1 MRVGSGKAF
10 VPDLDKFG
18 FVYIITNL
26 HNGKAYIG
34 CKQYRIKAKFGDK
47 ESNWKVYTGSS
58 KWLNEDIE
66 KIGKKH
72 FKFEIIAEYKNKRS
86 LRYYELYYQ
95 MKYNVLASTMEGSDE
110 HAYYNSRVGGKFY
123 RPVESYQ
130 DPEWR
135 KKISEIHKK
144 NKKFFAEA
152 QRKRCED
159 PAYRKNISEFQKKR
173 YEDPEERRKQSRV
186 KSSEEKRKI
195 GEASKKR
202 YEDPEER
209 RKTGEA
215 IKKALED
222 PEVIKRLSKASKK
235 KWADPE
241 YKKRLSK
248 VQKKRWEDPEA
259 RRKIGE
265 ASKKSWTD
273 PEVRKKRLEGMK
285 KTLDA
290 KKRKKNERR

>member
-34 CKQYRIKAKFGDK
+34 CKQYKVKAKFGDK

-66 KIGKKH
+66 KIGKEH

-95 MKYNVLASTMEGSDE
+95 MKYNVLASTLEGSDE

-123 RPVESYQ
+123 RPVESYE

-135 KKISEIHKK
+135 KKLSEK
-144 NKKFFAEA
+144 
-152 QRKRCED
+152 
-159 PAYRKNISEFQKKR
+159 
-173 YEDPEERRKQSRV
+173 
-186 KSSEEKRKI
+186 
-195 GEASKKR
+195 
-202 YEDPEER
+202 
-209 RKTGEA
+209 
-215 IKKALED
+215 
-222 PEVIKRLSKASKK
+222 
-235 KWADPE
+235 
-241 YKKRLSK
+241 
-248 VQKKRWEDPEA
+248 QKKRWEDPEA
-259 RRKIGE
+259 RKKQSEKAKKYLSDPEARKKMGE
-265 ASKKSWTD
+265 REYYKDPEWRKKQSENLKKHWED
-273 PEVRKKRLEGMK
+273 PEVRKKRSEAPRNKLGQF
-285 KTLDA
+285 A
-290 KKRKKNERR
+290 KKRKMNERR

>member
-1 MRVGSGKAF
+1 MVDHHWLRVGSGKAF
-10 VPDLDKFG
+10 VPDPDKFG

-34 CKQYRIKAKFGDK
+34 CKQYKVKAKFGDR

-66 KIGKKH
+66 KIGKEH

-110 HAYYNSRVGGKFY
+110 HAYYNSRVGGKFF

-135 KKISEIHKK
+135 KKQSENAKK
-144 NKKFFAEA
+144 H
-152 QRKRCED
+152 
-159 PAYRKNISEFQKKR
+159 
-173 YEDPEERRKQSRV
+173 
-186 KSSEEKRKI
+186 
-195 GEASKKR
+195 
-202 YEDPEER
+202 
-209 RKTGEA
+209 
-215 IKKALED
+215 
-222 PEVIKRLSKASKK
+222 LS
-235 KWADPE
+235 
-241 YKKRLSK
+241 
-248 VQKKRWEDPEA
+248 
-259 RRKIGE
+259 
-265 ASKKSWTD
+265 D
-273 PEVRKKRLEGMK
+273 PEVRKKLGEREYYKDPEYRK
-285 KTLDA
+285 KLSEREYYKDPEYRKKLGEREYYKDPEYRKKLGEAVKKGRAA